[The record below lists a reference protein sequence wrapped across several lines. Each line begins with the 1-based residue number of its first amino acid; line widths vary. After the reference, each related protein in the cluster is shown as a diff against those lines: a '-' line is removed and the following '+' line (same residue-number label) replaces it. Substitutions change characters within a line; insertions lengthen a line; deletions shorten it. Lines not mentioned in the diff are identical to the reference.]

1 MSWDNYN
8 SQQDYYGG
16 SYDQQYA
23 GYGGEDPNEQQQ
35 QQQGYD
41 PNYYG
46 GSGVGAQGG
55 YYNPNDYYASQQQ
68 GAPQVPQQVG
78 EFLQSNPM
86 ISGMAMAYGQEF
98 MGKGSAQ
105 ISKNFDKYINFE
117 ILRYY
122 FAVDTAYV
130 ASKPRILLFPFT
142 KSTWSTSFSE
152 EGGPVMPK
160 CDVNAPDLY
169 IPLMS
174 YVTYIL
180 VSGYISGLMNAFT
193 PDGLAATAYSA
204 LLWLL
209 LEMGLFYLSSMLFS
223 IPTDLSKWDV
233 LAYCSYKYVGTVLL
247 CLVGLFASR
256 ILYYLSLA
264 YVSVAL
270 VFFLARSLN
279 LRINPERAGAGPNN
293 SPGKM
298 YLLLFITGIQPFFLW
313 WFSFY
318 YVMV

>member
-8 SQQDYYGG
+8 GQDYYG
-16 SYDQQYA
+16 SHDPNEQYA
-23 GYGGEDPNEQQQ
+23 GYEDP

-46 GSGVGAQGG
+46 APGAG
-55 YYNPNDYYASQQQ
+55 YYNPNDYYATQQQ
-68 GAPQVPQQVG
+68 QQQQHTSNAPLGPGQVG

-98 MGKGSAQ
+98 VGKGSAEIQ
-105 ISKNFDKYINFE
+105 KNWDKYINLE
-117 ILRYY
+117 VLRYY

-130 ASKPRILLFPFT
+130 ASKLRIILFPFT
-142 KSTWSTSFSE
+142 KSNWAKSFSE

-160 CDVNAPDLY
+160 CDVNATDLY

-193 PDGLAATAYSA
+193 PDGLATTAYSA

-209 LEMGLFYLSSMLFS
+209 LEMGIFYFSSFIFN
-223 IPTDLSKWDV
+223 IPSDLSKWDV
-233 LAYCSYKYVGTVLL
+233 LAYSSYKYVGVVLL
-247 CLVGLFASR
+247 CLIGLIGSR
-256 ILYYLSLA
+256 LIYYLSLIYTSIA
-264 YVSVAL
+264 VMV
-270 VFFLARSLN
+270 FLARSLKR
-279 LRINPERAGAGPNN
+279 RINPERGGVGGSNTA
-293 SPGKM
+293 GKM
-298 YLLLFITGIQPFFLW
+298 YILLFITGVQPFFLW
-313 WFSFY
+313 WFTFS